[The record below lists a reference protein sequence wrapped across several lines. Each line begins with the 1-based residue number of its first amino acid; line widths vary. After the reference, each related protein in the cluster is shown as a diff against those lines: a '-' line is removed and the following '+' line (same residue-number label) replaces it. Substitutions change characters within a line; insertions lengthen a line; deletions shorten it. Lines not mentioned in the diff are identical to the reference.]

1 MSVVFSG
8 YCTNKTDRHDIT
20 EIMLKVVLNT
30 ITLTPQMLKLLSY
43 LVPLVF
49 EFVCTLYD
57 CMVYFLFHQR
67 YNSQTVTYMWY
78 FDFDKLGDSCYFY
91 VIFDIFMGDILKC
104 CDEVIFCRRGS
115 NMIWM
120 AIGKYC
126 TCMCACILFFNNLI
140 WFESC
145 NLIGWSA
152 WRKFWLYLITWVG
165 IVASPTYSLAN
176 DKFK

>member
-1 MSVVFSG
+1 
-8 YCTNKTDRHDIT
+8 
-20 EIMLKVVLNT
+20 
-30 ITLTPQMLKLLSY
+30 MLKLLSY

-120 AIGKYC
+120 AIDKYC
-126 TCMCACILFFNNLI
+126 TCMCVCILFFNNLI

-152 WRKFWLYLITWVG
+152 WRKFLVILDNLGWYCGVTNIFIG
-165 IVASPTYSLAN
+165 QRQIQIVMYEIIVIEIEESLN
-176 DKFK
+176 FVVKFKLHVIDV